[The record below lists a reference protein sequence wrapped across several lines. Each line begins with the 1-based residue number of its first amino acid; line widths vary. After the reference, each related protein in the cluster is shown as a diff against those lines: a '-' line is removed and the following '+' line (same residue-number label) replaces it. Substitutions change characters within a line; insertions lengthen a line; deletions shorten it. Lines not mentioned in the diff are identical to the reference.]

1 MSKHIIIRQLDIRN
15 FKGIQSLNIEFNP
28 TRPTIISGK
37 NATGKTTVMDAFMW
51 LLWGTN
57 SESQQPAKF
66 GIKPNDKDGNPRLD
80 LDTEVEG
87 IVDVIDTESGETD
100 TTCLKR
106 KWVSVWKTKS
116 GETEKT
122 FDKNKGQYFINDVPV
137 KESEYNEKVGSL
149 IPPEIFRTLTDPYY
163 FAKLPW
169 EKKRAILMGLAK
181 DVTYEDVAKQ
191 NEAFAKFMADLS
203 GKTISDFAKE
213 IGAGIGRI
221 NKRLNEIPFELN
233 EAERAKPAEAS
244 DYEQLEDEKKEAE
257 KEIEAIDAATAS
269 AAEASRQRFDQ
280 NATIY
285 KEMDELRKRMSQHLQ
300 DAREAEW
307 ERTKELNAEH
317 SRLFQEQNKIENSWT
332 TEGGRLKN
340 QMTDLE
346 RCQQRHESDIARM
359 EQEQNSLREKWYTEN
374 AKQYTPGGELV
385 CPITNQFCTDPNAC
399 LHHSQNEEA
408 ARNAFRENQRKT
420 LEQITSKGRALGTD
434 IVTSRRLATEAME
447 RIAKLKTEYAAA
459 QKKHDE
465 EAAKI
470 AEALKANPRQKQRII
485 SGEELPQ
492 WVKWNKELLELQ
504 NKIYDA
510 TTGDN
515 TESIEREKRKESLK
529 FRIEQIIKRLAERD
543 MIAKQDKRIAEL
555 QKEEKQLLQERADL
569 QKKEMTI
576 DQMTKARM
584 SELERRI
591 NSQFKMVRFEMFER
605 TMSTGE
611 EKPNCVC
618 WVGEAKY
625 NDKNRAAKV
634 NAGLDIINT
643 LCERHKIHAP
653 VFIDN
658 AECVNKFID
667 TESQLVL
674 LQVTTEDFKITN

>member
-116 GETEKT
+116 RETEKT